1 MQNYKRRMYMNNL
14 KLILIAVGA
23 VVVVGTLGVIGFKQ
37 LKSCLAKNNNMS
49 NAEL

>member
-14 KLILIAVGA
+14 KQILIPVSSI
-23 VVVVGTLGVIGFKQ
+23 VVVGALGVIGFKQ
-37 LKSCLAKNNNMS
+37 LKSCLAKNNNIS